1 MRVVV
6 LGATGNVGT
15 SVVRRLCADERIE
28 KVIGVARRP
37 GGLKLAGLEWQKADI
52 RTTDLATLFGGADV
66 VVHLAWIIQ
75 PSHLPEVLRSVNV
88 EGTRRVLD
96 SVGRARVPALVYA
109 SSVGAYAPGP
119 KDAAADENWPATG
132 VSTSSYAQHKAQ
144 VERDLDAFEREHPDV
159 RVVRLRP
166 GLTFKRSAANE
177 IRRYFLGHIVP
188 TRLIHPRMVPF
199 IPEVPRLRFQV
210 VHTDDV
216 ADAYVRAVTRD
227 ASGAFNVATDPILD
241 PAELGRILGAAPL
254 RVPVRML
261 RMLIWSSW
269 RARLQPTSEGWLD
282 MALSVP
288 VMSTERICTELG
300 WRPSRDAAST
310 LLELMEG
317 LRARSSL
324 PTPALR

>member
-1 MRVVV
+1 M
-6 LGATGNVGT
+6 
-15 SVVRRLCADERIE
+15 
-28 KVIGVARRP
+28 
-37 GGLKLAGLEWQKADI
+37 
-52 RTTDLATLFGGADV
+52 
-66 VVHLAWIIQ
+66 
-75 PSHLPEVLRSVNV
+75 
-88 EGTRRVLD
+88 
-96 SVGRARVPALVYA
+96 
-109 SSVGAYAPGP
+109 
-119 KDAAADENWPATG
+119 
-132 VSTSSYAQHKAQ
+132 
-144 VERDLDAFEREHPDV
+144 
-159 RVVRLRP
+159 
-166 GLTFKRSAANE
+166 
-177 IRRYFLGHIVP
+177 
-188 TRLIHPRMVPF
+188 PF